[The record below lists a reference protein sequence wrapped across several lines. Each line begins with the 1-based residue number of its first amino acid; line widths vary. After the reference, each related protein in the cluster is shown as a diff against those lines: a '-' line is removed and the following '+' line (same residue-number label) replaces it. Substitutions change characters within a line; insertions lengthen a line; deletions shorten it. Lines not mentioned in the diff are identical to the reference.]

1 METIMQINGVVNNF
15 VWGPPGLTL
24 LVGTGIYLTFLLG
37 MPQIRYFF
45 PAIAEVFS
53 FREKSEED
61 KSISSFAAMVTAMA
75 ATVGTGNV
83 AGVAT
88 ALHLAGPGALVWMLI
103 SAFFGMCTKFAE
115 VTLAVYYRK
124 RDSQGDWRGG
134 PMYILEYGLGE
145 WGGLWKHIG
154 KLLAMLFA
162 LLTFLASFGIGA
174 AVQANSAAEALFM
187 GWNLDHLYSGV
198 TLAVLVGLVI
208 IGGFANLSRVTM
220 LVVPF
225 MIVFYMVSVG
235 IIFLSC
241 SAQIPAIIAEAFRM
255 AFCGPDSSV
264 IAGGVAGWAV
274 MEAVQRGIARGV
286 FSNEAGMGSAPM
298 AHATADNANPVQQGL
313 YGIFE
318 VFLDTFVICTITGI
332 VILVTGTM
340 AYAPDLTG
348 AQLALLAFE
357 LALGTEGKYILALC
371 LMLFAFTTILGWYWY
386 AETAMTYLFGVRF
399 KAILKLLLLAM
410 IFIGASGAQLF
421 DASGN
426 EFMNNI
432 WNISDTLNGLIAVP
446 NLIGLLLLSFTL
458 RRLVKDYDAQREA
471 CTVENVPAAAEKK
484 PMSGE
489 LRQLLIVSVCA
500 ALLPIAIVTFGS
512 GPQDTVRQQ
521 DVSLQRVLDKGSLI
535 FGFDVDFPPMSFI
548 DENREFVGFDVDLGR
563 EICSRLGVG
572 FVARPIVWGNKEKE
586 LDEEMIDCIG
596 GMSVITE
603 PGIELSMSEPYI
615 KENLVFVIRGDSSV
629 VWMSDLKGKKVGM
642 QAGSTTQD
650 ALYSSDIRKDI
661 TVVPLDDNMAVLR
674 QVQAGKLDAGL
685 VDSLTACYFIGSSSE
700 RYFVL
705 SDSLR
710 EEDLAIGFRKED
722 RGLRDKVQKII
733 RDMKADGTLGR
744 ISKKWF
750 GSDVTIVR

>member
-1 METIMQINGVVNNF
+1 MDTIMQINRVVNNF

-37 MPQIRYFF
+37 LPQLRYFF
-45 PAIAEVFS
+45 PAIAEVFR
-53 FREKSEED
+53 FRETSGED
-61 KSISSFAAMVTAMA
+61 KVITPFSAMVTAMA

-115 VTLAVYYRK
+115 VTLASHYRK
-124 RDSQGDWRGG
+124 KDAHGEWRGG
-134 PMYILEYGLGE
+134 PMYVLEYGLGE
-145 WGGLWKHIG
+145 WGGVWKHIG
-154 KLLAMLFA
+154 KLLAVLFA
-162 LLTFLASFGIGA
+162 LLTFLASFGIGG

-198 TLAVLVGLVI
+198 ILAVLVGVVI
-208 IGGFANLSRVTM
+208 IGGFTSLSRVTM

-225 MIVFYMVSVG
+225 MIVFYLVSVG

-241 SAQIPAIIAEAFRM
+241 AAQIPAVIAEAFRM
-255 AFCGPDSSV
+255 AFCGPDPSV
-264 IAGGVAGWAV
+264 IAGGVAGWGV

-298 AHATADNANPVQQGL
+298 AHATADNAYPVRQGL
-313 YGIFE
+313 FGIFE

-340 AYAPDLTG
+340 NYAPELTG
-348 AQLALLAFE
+348 AQLALQAFE
-357 LALGTEGKYILALC
+357 LALGTAGKYILAFA

-399 KAILKLLLLAM
+399 KSILKLLLMVM

-458 RRLVKDYDAQREA
+458 RRLVKAYDVQRKELAAEA
-471 CTVENVPAAAEKK
+471 EQASPEKK
-484 PMSGE
+484 PLSGE
-489 LRQLLIVSVCA
+489 LRQLLVVSVFA
-500 ALLPIAIVTFGS
+500 ALLPIAIVIFGG
-512 GPQDTVRQQ
+512 GPRDVVRQQ
-521 DVSLQRVLDKGSLI
+521 DVSLQRVMDNGRLV
-535 FGFDVDFPPMSFI
+535 FGFDADFPPMSFVDRNKEI
-548 DENREFVGFDVDLGR
+548 VGFDIDLGR
-563 EICSRLGVG
+563 EICARLGVE
-572 FVARPIVWGNKEKE
+572 FVARPIVWGHKEKE
-586 LDEEMIDCIG
+586 LADGMIDCIG

-603 PGIELSMSEPYI
+603 ATKDMSLSEPYI
-615 KENLVFVIRGDSSV
+615 RENLVFVIRGDSGI
-629 VWMSDLKGKKVGM
+629 VWMRDLKGKKIGM
-642 QAGSTTQD
+642 QSGSTTQE
-650 ALYSSDIRKDI
+650 ALAAADIRKAI

-685 VDSLTACYFIGSSSE
+685 VDSLTACYFISSSSE

-722 RGLRDKVQKII
+722 RGLRDKVQKIV
-733 RDMKADGTLGR
+733 REMKVDGTLGR
-744 ISKKWF
+744 ISHKWF
-750 GSDVTIVR
+750 GCDITIVR